1 MSGPQRKSKRYSH
14 GHHLTPQ
21 DANAARVRKR
31 RNEVPLDSRE
41 RGHHLSERGYRSDNR
56 PREWHGHDGDRERY
70 HASSSRRLKNDNSH
84 REESYS
90 ETDTDTDEEHWSTQ
104 ESVAPLRRIRDDH
117 ILPVAKETEGSLSR
131 SSHSKSYGEHRYDDP
146 WDERYG
152 TVYPKLTP
160 TASGVSPPS
169 LARKPIHVHVSP
181 YPSMEAAYGD
191 YPEYHRTQAKPSYR
205 GKSISITKEYSEHHL
220 NSDHVTKASSMDPV
234 AEEAQNNT
242 DFSSPPP
249 PLANDSFPG
258 SNSKRG
264 DGTTGTSS
272 RDGIRTQPRQTPED
286 MHRTLHAALP
296 ARTRDSSFTSQERVP
311 LDDLDNEPSI
321 SRRNE
326 ISNADRK
333 IPRLSLP
340 AYTTEYSNL
349 RSDLATLEDLR
360 PGAINDMQRPRSAS
374 GGSITSTKMPSQSPS
389 SAGSGVLGPKTYQYR
404 PLQPSQ
410 IRLVR
415 VLPERMWKL
424 KCEIIHVSLENEPVY
439 TAISVSHYC
448 SLKAPANTELTKY
461 AWGDGVDTRPLVLEG
476 ATIPVAVSL
485 HDALR
490 AVRRKK
496 ENILVWV
503 DALCIDQQNEDERA
517 TQVRLMGQIY
527 SGAMSV
533 AIWIGP
539 EYEDSALALQLL
551 QKVAENSVSPQRIRS
566 TCNLDS
572 LALLNLFK
580 RDYWKRLWGKWSRTN
595 LYMGFAD

>member
-1 MSGPQRKSKRYSH
+1 
-14 GHHLTPQ
+14 
-21 DANAARVRKR
+21 
-31 RNEVPLDSRE
+31 
-41 RGHHLSERGYRSDNR
+41 
-56 PREWHGHDGDRERY
+56 
-70 HASSSRRLKNDNSH
+70 
-84 REESYS
+84 
-90 ETDTDTDEEHWSTQ
+90 
-104 ESVAPLRRIRDDH
+104 
-117 ILPVAKETEGSLSR
+117 
-131 SSHSKSYGEHRYDDP
+131 
-146 WDERYG
+146 
-152 TVYPKLTP
+152 
-160 TASGVSPPS
+160 
-169 LARKPIHVHVSP
+169 
-181 YPSMEAAYGD
+181 
-191 YPEYHRTQAKPSYR
+191 
-205 GKSISITKEYSEHHL
+205 
-220 NSDHVTKASSMDPV
+220 
-234 AEEAQNNT
+234 
-242 DFSSPPP
+242 
-249 PLANDSFPG
+249 
-258 SNSKRG
+258 
-264 DGTTGTSS
+264 
-272 RDGIRTQPRQTPED
+272 
-286 MHRTLHAALP
+286 
-296 ARTRDSSFTSQERVP
+296 
-311 LDDLDNEPSI
+311 
-321 SRRNE
+321 
-326 ISNADRK
+326 
-333 IPRLSLP
+333 
-340 AYTTEYSNL
+340 
-349 RSDLATLEDLR
+349 
-360 PGAINDMQRPRSAS
+360 
-374 GGSITSTKMPSQSPS
+374 
-389 SAGSGVLGPKTYQYR
+389 
-404 PLQPSQ
+404 
-410 IRLVR
+410 
-415 VLPERMWKL
+415 MWKL